1 MIKKNNL
8 YFPTQEFK
16 KKALINNESIYKE
29 AQKNPVLFWEKLA
42 QEIRWRKKWKKAFVH
57 KPPFFEWFSGG
68 QLNITETCLDRN
80 LEERR
85 NKVALIWEPENPQE
99 TAKHYTYYE
108 IFREVNRI
116 SNGLKKIGVKKGDRV
131 AIYLPMIPEAV
142 IAMLACARIGAVHV
156 IVFSAFSS
164 SALNVRLVDTQAKVL
179 ITVDGYY
186 RRGEVID
193 LKKNAEQAIKKT
205 KVEKTIVVKRMNN
218 KISWD
223 KKKNF
228 TWDEI
233 KSDNDFCPAEIMDS
247 EDPLFILYT
256 SGSTG
261 KPKGVLHVCGG
272 YAVQAKFT
280 GKWIFDIKD
289 DDLIWS
295 TADLGWITGHT
306 YSVYAPLLNG
316 ASFLLFEGAPDW
328 PQPDRWCQI
337 IEKYGVTTFYTA
349 PTAIRMFEKY
359 GTDLVRKYNFKTLQ
373 LLGSVGEPISEKSW
387 LWYYNEVGRKKCP
400 IVDTWWQTETGGV
413 LITSLP
419 GVGPFK
425 PTFTGKPF
433 PGVNFETLRD
443 DGKPCRAE
451 EQGNLVIQPPYSP
464 GLLRGVYKNP
474 QKYIE
479 TYWSQYGLKTY
490 FTSDVAYHDSQGLIR
505 VLGRSDDVIKVAGH
519 RLSTAEMEN
528 TVSGISSVSETAVIG
543 VPHEIKGET
552 PIVFAVLKKKS
563 QGIEKEIFDRIKK
576 DIGPISLPQK
586 IYIVND
592 LPKTRSGKIMR
603 RILKKIFTD
612 EDLGDL
618 TTLANP
624 ESVNDIKKKLKES

>member
-16 KKALINNESIYKE
+16 KKALVNNDSIYKE

-42 QEIRWRKKWKKAFVH
+42 QEIYWRKKWKKAFVH

-108 IFREVNRI
+108 LFREVNRV

-142 IAMLACARIGAVHV
+142 ISMLACARIGAVHV
-156 IVFSAFSS
+156 VVFSAFSS

-193 LKKNAEQAIKKT
+193 LKKNADQAIKKT

-233 KSDNDFCPAEIMDS
+233 KSDNGFCPAEIMGS

-359 GTDLVRKYNFKTLQ
+359 GTDLVRKYKFKTLQ

-413 LITSLP
+413 LVTSLP

-433 PGVNFETLRD
+433 PGVNFEILRD
-443 DGKPCRAE
+443 DGKLCQAE
-451 EQGNLVIQPPYSP
+451 EQGNLVIQPPYAP

-474 QKYIE
+474 QKYLE

>member
-16 KKALINNESIYKE
+16 KKALVNNDSIYKE

-108 IFREVNRI
+108 LFREVNRI
-116 SNGLKKIGVKKGDRV
+116 SNGLKEIGVKKGDRV

-156 IVFSAFSS
+156 VVFSAFSS

-193 LKKNAEQAIKKT
+193 LKKNADQAIKKT

-218 KISWD
+218 KTSWD

-359 GTDLVRKYNFKTLQ
+359 GTDLVRKYKFKTLQ

-387 LWYYNEVGRKKCP
+387 LWYYNEVGRKRCP

-413 LITSLP
+413 LVTSLP

-433 PGVNFETLRD
+433 PGVNFEILRD
-443 DGKPCRAE
+443 DGKPCRTE

-474 QKYIE
+474 QKYLE

-490 FTSDVAYHDSQGLIR
+490 FTSDVAYRDSQGLIR